1 MKLEIKNQSLFI
13 EKAYIDGRWVD
24 ADDKSTLD
32 VINPV
37 NQEIIGQV
45 PNCGAEETNVAINAA
60 AEAQKKWQKYP
71 AKEKASILRDFY
83 DLLCSN
89 QDDLAKILTY
99 EQGKPLAEAIGE
111 IAYSASFIEWFA
123 EEAKRVYGDLIPG
136 HMHDRRTL
144 VIKQPVGVVA
154 SITPWNFPSAMLA
167 RKVGPA
173 LATGCSLVCKPAK
186 QTPFSALA
194 FAYLA
199 EEAGVPKGL
208 LNVLTGNAQTIGKAL
223 TDSEVVRKL
232 TFTGSTEIGKML
244 LKECANTVKRVS
256 MELGG
261 HAPFIVFEDADIE
274 AAIQGAIAA
283 KYRNSGQ
290 TCVCANRIYVH
301 EDVYEEFSKGFTKEA
316 GKLKTGQG
324 FDPSTDQG
332 PLIDEAALAK
342 VEEHVAD
349 AKNHGGQIVLGGQPH
364 ELGGL
369 FYEPTVIK
377 DANDQMLVSY
387 EETFG
392 PVAPLFSFSS
402 EEEVIE
408 RANNTPFGL
417 ASYFYTRD
425 LAKSWRV
432 SEQLEYGIVGLN
444 TGIISTEM
452 APFGGIKES
461 GMGRE
466 GSKYGIDDYLEIKYV
481 SLAGIEEPL

>member
-1 MKLEIKNQSLFI
+1 MKLEIKNESLFI

-24 ADDKSTLD
+24 ADDKSTLE

-37 NQEIIGQV
+37 NQEIIGHV
-45 PNCGAEETNVAINAA
+45 PNCGADETNVAINAA
-60 AEAQKKWQKYP
+60 AAAQKKWQKYP
-71 AKEKASILRDFY
+71 AKEKASILRNFY

-199 EEAGVPKGL
+199 VEAGVPRGL

-232 TFTGSTEIGKML
+232 TFTGSTEVGKML
-244 LKECANTVKRVS
+244 LKECAKTVKRVS

-274 AAIQGAIAA
+274 AAVEGAIAA
-283 KYRNSGQ
+283 KYRNAGQ

-301 EDVYEEFSKGFTKEA
+301 EDIYEEFSEGFTKEA

-349 AKNHGGQIVLGGQPH
+349 AKNHGGQITLGGQPH
-364 ELGGL
+364 KLGGL

-377 DANDQMLVSY
+377 GANDEMLVSY

-402 EEEVIE
+402 EEEVIK

-417 ASYFYTRD
+417 ASYFYTSD

>member
-1 MKLEIKNQSLFI
+1 MKLEIKNERLFI

-24 ADDKSTLD
+24 ADDKSTLE

-37 NQEIIGQV
+37 NQEIIGHV
-45 PNCGAEETNVAINAA
+45 PNCGADETNVAINAA
-60 AEAQKKWQKYP
+60 AAAQKKWQKYP
-71 AKEKASILRDFY
+71 AKEKASILRNFY

-232 TFTGSTEIGKML
+232 TFTGSTEVGKML
-244 LKECANTVKRVS
+244 LKECAKTVKRVS

-316 GKLKTGQG
+316 RKLKTGQG

-332 PLIDEAALAK
+332 PLIDKAALAK

-349 AKNHGGQIVLGGQPH
+349 AKNHGGQIALGGQPH
-364 ELGGL
+364 KLGGL

-377 DANDQMLVSY
+377 GANDEMLVSY

-417 ASYFYTRD
+417 ASYFYTSD

>member
-1 MKLEIKNQSLFI
+1 MKLDIKNQSLFI

-136 HMHDRRTL
+136 HMHDRSTL

-194 FAYLA
+194 FAYLG

-349 AKNHGGQIVLGGQPH
+349 AKNHGGQIALGGKPH
-364 ELGGL
+364 QLGGL

>member
-274 AAIQGAIAA
+274 AAIAGAIAA

-332 PLIDEAALAK
+332 PLIDKAALAK

-349 AKNHGGQIVLGGQPH
+349 AKNHGGQIALGGKPH
-364 ELGGL
+364 QLGGL

-408 RANNTPFGL
+408 RAINTPFGL
-417 ASYFYTRD
+417 ASYFYTKD

>member
-1 MKLEIKNQSLFI
+1 MKLEIKNESLFI

-24 ADDKSTLD
+24 ADDKSTLE

-37 NQEIIGQV
+37 NQEIIGHV
-45 PNCGAEETNVAINAA
+45 PNCGADETNVAINAA
-60 AEAQKKWQKYP
+60 AAAQKKWQKYP
-71 AKEKASILRDFY
+71 AKEKASILRNFY

-136 HMHDRRTL
+136 HLHDRRTL

-232 TFTGSTEIGKML
+232 TFTGSTEVGKTL
-244 LKECANTVKRVS
+244 LKECAKTVKRVS

-274 AAIQGAIAA
+274 AAVEGAIAA
-283 KYRNSGQ
+283 KYRNAGQ

-301 EDVYEEFSKGFTKEA
+301 EDIYEEFSEGFTKEA

-349 AKNHGGQIVLGGQPH
+349 AKNHGGQITLGGQPH
-364 ELGGL
+364 KLGGL

-377 DANDQMLVSY
+377 GANDEMLVSY

-417 ASYFYTRD
+417 ASYFYTSD

>member
-24 ADDKSTLD
+24 ADDKSTLE

-144 VIKQPVGVVA
+144 VVKQPVGVVA

-332 PLIDEAALAK
+332 PLIDKAALAK

-349 AKNHGGQIVLGGQPH
+349 AKNHGGQIALGGKPH
-364 ELGGL
+364 QLGGL

>member
-71 AKEKASILRDFY
+71 AKEKASILRNFY

-349 AKNHGGQIVLGGQPH
+349 AKNHGGQIALGGKPH
-364 ELGGL
+364 QLGGL

>member
-261 HAPFIVFEDADIE
+261 HAPFIVFEDADVE
-274 AAIQGAIAA
+274 AAIEGAIAA

-324 FDPSTDQG
+324 FDPSSDQG

-349 AKNHGGQIVLGGQPH
+349 AKNHGGQIALGGQPH
-364 ELGGL
+364 KLGGL

>member
-83 DLLCSN
+83 ALLCSN

-136 HMHDRRTL
+136 HMQDRRTL

-316 GKLKTGQG
+316 RKLKTGQG

-349 AKNHGGQIVLGGQPH
+349 AKNHGGQIALGGKPH
-364 ELGGL
+364 KLGGV

-466 GSKYGIDDYLEIKYV
+466 GSKYGIDDYLEIKYI

>member
-261 HAPFIVFEDADIE
+261 HAPFIVFEDADVE
-274 AAIQGAIAA
+274 AAIEGAIAA

-349 AKNHGGQIVLGGQPH
+349 AKNHGGQIALGGQPH

>member
-1 MKLEIKNQSLFI
+1 MKLEINNQSLFI

-83 DLLCSN
+83 ALLCSN

-244 LKECANTVKRVS
+244 LKESANTVKRVS

-349 AKNHGGQIVLGGQPH
+349 AKNHGGQIALGGKPH
-364 ELGGL
+364 QLGGL

>member
-1 MKLEIKNQSLFI
+1 MKLEIKNESLFI

-24 ADDKSTLD
+24 ADDKSTLE

-37 NQEIIGQV
+37 NQEIIGHV
-45 PNCGAEETNVAINAA
+45 PNCGADETNVAINAA
-60 AEAQKKWQKYP
+60 AAAQKKWQKYP
-71 AKEKASILRDFY
+71 AKEKASILRNFY
-83 DLLCSN
+83 GLLCSN

-232 TFTGSTEIGKML
+232 TFTGSTEVGKML
-244 LKECANTVKRVS
+244 LKECAKTVKRVS

-274 AAIQGAIAA
+274 AAVEGAIAA
-283 KYRNSGQ
+283 KYRNAGQ

-301 EDVYEEFSKGFTKEA
+301 EDIYEEFSEGFTKEA

-349 AKNHGGQIVLGGQPH
+349 AKNHGGQITLGGQPH
-364 ELGGL
+364 KLGGL

-377 DANDQMLVSY
+377 GANDEMLVSY

-417 ASYFYTRD
+417 ASYFYTSD

>member
-83 DLLCSN
+83 ALLCSN

-136 HMHDRRTL
+136 HMQDRRTL

-232 TFTGSTEIGKML
+232 TFTGSTEVGKML
-244 LKECANTVKRVS
+244 LKECAKTVKRVS

-274 AAIQGAIAA
+274 AAVEGAIAA
-283 KYRNSGQ
+283 KYRNAGQ

-301 EDVYEEFSKGFTKEA
+301 EDIYEEFSEGFTKEA

-349 AKNHGGQIVLGGQPH
+349 AKNHGGQITLGGQPH
-364 ELGGL
+364 KLGGL

-377 DANDQMLVSY
+377 GANDEMLVSY

-402 EEEVIE
+402 EEEVIK

-417 ASYFYTRD
+417 ASYFYTSD

>member
-1 MKLEIKNQSLFI
+1 MKFEIKNQDLFI
-13 EKAYIDGRWVD
+13 EKAYINGQWVD
-24 ADDKSTLD
+24 ADDNSTLN

-37 NQEIIGQV
+37 NQEIIGHV
-45 PNCGAEETNVAINAA
+45 PNCGATETNAAITAA
-60 AEAQKKWQKYP
+60 AAAQKKWEQRP
-71 AKEKASILRDFY
+71 AKEKASVLRNFY
-83 DLLCSN
+83 DLICSN

-99 EQGKPLAEAIGE
+99 EQGKPLAEAAGE

-123 EEAKRVYGDLIPG
+123 EEAKRIYGDVIPG
-136 HMHDRRTL
+136 HLHDRRTV

-194 FAYLA
+194 LAYLA
-199 EEAGVPKGL
+199 EQAGLPKGL
-208 LNVLTGNAQTIGKAL
+208 LNVLTGNAQAIGKAL
-223 TDSEVVRKL
+223 TDSTVVRKL

-261 HAPFIVFEDADIE
+261 HAPFIVFEDADIK
-274 AAIQGAIAA
+274 AAIAGAIAA
-283 KYRNSGQ
+283 KYRNTGQ

-301 EDVYEEFSKGFTKEA
+301 QDIYEEFSTGFAKEA
-316 GKLKTGQG
+316 GKLQTGQG
-324 FDPSTDQG
+324 FDPSADQG

-349 AKNHGGQIVLGGQPH
+349 AKNHGGQVILGGHPH
-364 ELGGL
+364 KLGGL

-377 DANDQMLVSY
+377 NANDKMLLAH

-392 PVAPLFSFSS
+392 PVAPLFSFST
-402 EEEVIE
+402 EEEVIA
-408 RANNTPFGL
+408 RANSTPFGL
-417 ASYFYTRD
+417 ASNFYTSD

-432 SEQLEYGIVGLN
+432 SEQLEYGMVGLN

-452 APFGGIKES
+452 APFGGVKES

-466 GSKYGIDDYLEIKYV
+466 GSKYGVEDYLEIKYI
-481 SLAGIEEPL
+481 SIAGIDE

>member
-144 VIKQPVGVVA
+144 VVKQPVGVVA

-349 AKNHGGQIVLGGQPH
+349 AKNHGGQIALGGQPH
-364 ELGGL
+364 KLGGL

>member
-1 MKLEIKNQSLFI
+1 MKFEIKNQDLFI
-13 EKAYIDGRWVD
+13 EKAYINGQWVD
-24 ADDKSTLD
+24 ADDNSTLD

-37 NQEIIGQV
+37 NQEIIGHV
-45 PNCGAEETNVAINAA
+45 PNCGATETNAAITAA
-60 AEAQKKWQKYP
+60 AAAQKKWEQRP
-71 AKEKASILRDFY
+71 AKDKASALRNFY
-83 DLLCSN
+83 DLICSN

-99 EQGKPLAEAIGE
+99 EQGKPLAEAAGE

-123 EEAKRVYGDLIPG
+123 EEAKRIYGDVIPG
-136 HMHDRRTL
+136 HLHDRRTI

-194 FAYLA
+194 LAYLA
-199 EEAGVPKGL
+199 EQAGLPKGL
-208 LNVLTGNAQTIGKAL
+208 LNVLTGNAQAIGKAL
-223 TDSEVVRKL
+223 TDSTVVRKL

-261 HAPFIVFEDADIE
+261 HAPFIVFEDADIK
-274 AAIQGAIAA
+274 AAIAGAIAA
-283 KYRNSGQ
+283 KYRNTGQ

-301 EDVYEEFSKGFTKEA
+301 QDIYEEFSTGFAKEA
-316 GKLKTGQG
+316 GKLQTGQG
-324 FDPSTDQG
+324 FDPSADQG

-349 AKNHGGQIVLGGQPH
+349 AKNHGGEVILGGHPH
-364 ELGGL
+364 KLGGL

-377 DANDQMLVSY
+377 NANDEMLLAH

-392 PVAPLFSFSS
+392 PVAPLFSFST
-402 EEEVIE
+402 EEEVIA

-417 ASYFYTRD
+417 ASYFYTSD

-466 GSKYGIDDYLEIKYV
+466 GSKYGVEDYLETKYI
-481 SLAGIEEPL
+481 SIAGIDE

>member
-13 EKAYIDGRWVD
+13 EKAHINGQWVD
-24 ADDKSTLD
+24 ADDNSTLD
-32 VINPV
+32 VLNPV
-37 NQEIIGQV
+37 NQEIIGRV
-45 PNCGAEETNVAINAA
+45 PNCGATETNVAINAA
-60 AEAQKKWQKYP
+60 AEAQKKWQKCP

-83 DLLCSN
+83 NLICSN

-111 IAYSASFIEWFA
+111 IAYSASFIEWFS
-123 EEAKRVYGDLIPG
+123 EEAKRIYGDVIPG

-199 EEAGVPKGL
+199 EEAGLPKGL

-223 TDSEVVRKL
+223 TDSALVRKL

-274 AAIQGAIAA
+274 AAIAGAIAA
-283 KYRNSGQ
+283 KYRNTGQ

-301 EDVYEEFSKGFTKEA
+301 QDIYEEFSEGFTKEA
-316 GKLKTGQG
+316 GKLQTGQG
-324 FDPSTDQG
+324 FDPIADQG
-332 PLIDEAALAK
+332 PLIDKAALAK

-349 AKNHGGQIVLGGQPH
+349 AKNHGGEVILGGQPH

-377 DANDQMLVSY
+377 NANDEMLVSY

-392 PVAPLFSFSS
+392 PVAPLFSFST

-417 ASYFYTRD
+417 ASYFYTSD

-432 SEQLEYGIVGLN
+432 SEQLQYGIVGLN

-452 APFGGIKES
+452 APFGGVKES

-466 GSKYGIDDYLEIKYV
+466 GSKYGIDDYLEIKYI
-481 SLAGIEEPL
+481 SLAGIEE

>member
-24 ADDKSTLD
+24 ADDKSTLE

-37 NQEIIGQV
+37 NQEIIGHV
-45 PNCGAEETNVAINAA
+45 PNCGADETNVAINAA
-60 AEAQKKWQKYP
+60 AAAQKKWQKYP
-71 AKEKASILRDFY
+71 AKEKASILRNFY

-136 HMHDRRTL
+136 HLHDRRTL

-232 TFTGSTEIGKML
+232 TFTGSTEVGKML
-244 LKECANTVKRVS
+244 LKECAKTVKRVS

-274 AAIQGAIAA
+274 AAVEGAIAA
-283 KYRNSGQ
+283 KYRNAGQ

-301 EDVYEEFSKGFTKEA
+301 EDIYEEFSEGFTKEA

-349 AKNHGGQIVLGGQPH
+349 AKNHGGQITLGGQPH
-364 ELGGL
+364 KLGGL

-377 DANDQMLVSY
+377 GANDEMLVSY

-417 ASYFYTRD
+417 ASYFYTSD

>member
-24 ADDKSTLD
+24 ADDKSTLE

-45 PNCGAEETNVAINAA
+45 PNCGADETNVAINAA
-60 AEAQKKWQKYP
+60 AVAQKKWQKYP
-71 AKEKASILRDFY
+71 AKEKASILRNFY

-199 EEAGVPKGL
+199 EEAGVPRGL

-223 TDSEVVRKL
+223 TDSKVVRKL

-274 AAIQGAIAA
+274 AAIAGAIAA

-301 EDVYEEFSKGFTKEA
+301 EDIYEEFSKGFTKEA
-316 GKLKTGQG
+316 GKIKTGQG

-349 AKNHGGQIVLGGQPH
+349 AKNHGGQIALGGKPH
-364 ELGGL
+364 QLGGL

-417 ASYFYTRD
+417 ASYFYTSD

>member
-89 QDDLAKILTY
+89 QEDLAKILTY

-349 AKNHGGQIVLGGQPH
+349 AKNHGGQIALGGQPH

>member
-1 MKLEIKNQSLFI
+1 MKLEIKNESLFI

-24 ADDKSTLD
+24 ADDKSTLE

-37 NQEIIGQV
+37 NQEIIGHV

-71 AKEKASILRDFY
+71 AKEKASILRNFY

-89 QDDLAKILTY
+89 QEDLAKILTY

-232 TFTGSTEIGKML
+232 TFTGSTEVGKML
-244 LKECANTVKRVS
+244 LKECAKTVKRVS

-274 AAIQGAIAA
+274 AAVEGAIAA
-283 KYRNSGQ
+283 KYRNAGQ

-301 EDVYEEFSKGFTKEA
+301 EDIYEEFSEGFTKEA

-349 AKNHGGQIVLGGQPH
+349 AKNHGGQITLGGQPH
-364 ELGGL
+364 KLGGL

-377 DANDQMLVSY
+377 GANDEMLVSY

-417 ASYFYTRD
+417 ASYFYTSD

>member
-24 ADDKSTLD
+24 ADDKSTLE

-71 AKEKASILRDFY
+71 AKEKASILRNFY

-232 TFTGSTEIGKML
+232 TFTGSTEVGKML
-244 LKECANTVKRVS
+244 LKECAKTVKRVS

-274 AAIQGAIAA
+274 AAVEGAIAA
-283 KYRNSGQ
+283 KYRNAGQ

-301 EDVYEEFSKGFTKEA
+301 EDIYEEFSEGFTKEA

-324 FDPSTDQG
+324 FDPSIDQG

-349 AKNHGGQIVLGGQPH
+349 AKNHGGQITLGGQPH
-364 ELGGL
+364 KLGGL

-377 DANDQMLVSY
+377 GANDEMLVSY

-417 ASYFYTRD
+417 ASYFYTSD

>member
-1 MKLEIKNQSLFI
+1 MKLEIKNESLFI
-13 EKAYIDGRWVD
+13 EKAYIHGRWVD
-24 ADDKSTLD
+24 ADDKSTLE

-37 NQEIIGQV
+37 NQEIIGHV
-45 PNCGAEETNVAINAA
+45 PNCGADETNVAINAA
-60 AEAQKKWQKYP
+60 AAAQKKWQKYP
-71 AKEKASILRDFY
+71 AKEKASILRNFY

-232 TFTGSTEIGKML
+232 TFTGSTEVGKML
-244 LKECANTVKRVS
+244 LKECAKTVKRVS

-274 AAIQGAIAA
+274 AAVEGAIAA
-283 KYRNSGQ
+283 KYRNAGQ

-301 EDVYEEFSKGFTKEA
+301 EDIYEEFSEGFTKEA

-349 AKNHGGQIVLGGQPH
+349 AKNHGGQITLGGQPH
-364 ELGGL
+364 KLGGL

-377 DANDQMLVSY
+377 GANDEMLVSY

-417 ASYFYTRD
+417 ASYFYTSD

>member
-1 MKLEIKNQSLFI
+1 MKLEIKNESLFI

-24 ADDKSTLD
+24 ADDKSTLE

-37 NQEIIGQV
+37 NQEIIGHV
-45 PNCGAEETNVAINAA
+45 PNCGADETNVAINAA
-60 AEAQKKWQKYP
+60 AAAQKKWQKYP
-71 AKEKASILRDFY
+71 AKEKASILRNFY

-274 AAIQGAIAA
+274 AAVEGAIAA
-283 KYRNSGQ
+283 KYRNAGQ

-301 EDVYEEFSKGFTKEA
+301 EDIYEEFSEGFTKEA

-349 AKNHGGQIVLGGQPH
+349 AKNHGGQITLGGQPH
-364 ELGGL
+364 KLGGL

-377 DANDQMLVSY
+377 GANDEMLVSY

-417 ASYFYTRD
+417 ASYFYTSD

>member
-1 MKLEIKNQSLFI
+1 MKLEIKNESLFI

-24 ADDKSTLD
+24 ADDKSTLE

-37 NQEIIGQV
+37 NQEIIGHV
-45 PNCGAEETNVAINAA
+45 PNCGADETNVAINAA
-60 AEAQKKWQKYP
+60 AAAQKKWQKYP
-71 AKEKASILRDFY
+71 AKEKASILRNFY

-232 TFTGSTEIGKML
+232 TFTGSTEVGKML
-244 LKECANTVKRVS
+244 LKECAKTVKRVS

-274 AAIQGAIAA
+274 AAVEGAIAA
-283 KYRNSGQ
+283 KYRNAGQ

-301 EDVYEEFSKGFTKEA
+301 EDIYEEFSEGFTKEA

-324 FDPSTDQG
+324 FDPSIDQG

-349 AKNHGGQIVLGGQPH
+349 AKNHGGQITLGGQPH
-364 ELGGL
+364 RLGGL

-377 DANDQMLVSY
+377 GANDEMLVSY

-417 ASYFYTRD
+417 ASYFYTSD

>member
-24 ADDKSTLD
+24 ADDKSTLE

-261 HAPFIVFEDADIE
+261 HAPFIVFEDADVE
-274 AAIQGAIAA
+274 AAIEGAIAA

-301 EDVYEEFSKGFTKEA
+301 EDVYEEFSKGFAKEA

-332 PLIDEAALAK
+332 PLIDKAALAK

-349 AKNHGGQIVLGGQPH
+349 AKNHGGQIALGGKPH
-364 ELGGL
+364 QLGGL

-402 EEEVIE
+402 EKEVIE

-417 ASYFYTRD
+417 ASYFYTSD

>member
-83 DLLCSN
+83 NLLCSN

-99 EQGKPLAEAIGE
+99 EQGKPLAEALGE
-111 IAYSASFIEWFA
+111 IAYSASFIEWFS
-123 EEAKRVYGDLIPG
+123 EEAKRIYGDVIPG

-199 EEAGVPKGL
+199 
-208 LNVLTGNAQTIGKAL
+208 
-223 TDSEVVRKL
+223 
-232 TFTGSTEIGKML
+232 
-244 LKECANTVKRVS
+244 
-256 MELGG
+256 
-261 HAPFIVFEDADIE
+261 
-274 AAIQGAIAA
+274 
-283 KYRNSGQ
+283 
-290 TCVCANRIYVH
+290 
-301 EDVYEEFSKGFTKEA
+301 
-316 GKLKTGQG
+316 
-324 FDPSTDQG
+324 
-332 PLIDEAALAK
+332 
-342 VEEHVAD
+342 
-349 AKNHGGQIVLGGQPH
+349 
-364 ELGGL
+364 
-369 FYEPTVIK
+369 
-377 DANDQMLVSY
+377 
-387 EETFG
+387 
-392 PVAPLFSFSS
+392 
-402 EEEVIE
+402 
-408 RANNTPFGL
+408 
-417 ASYFYTRD
+417 
-425 LAKSWRV
+425 
-432 SEQLEYGIVGLN
+432 
-444 TGIISTEM
+444 
-452 APFGGIKES
+452 
-461 GMGRE
+461 
-466 GSKYGIDDYLEIKYV
+466 
-481 SLAGIEEPL
+481 

>member
-194 FAYLA
+194 FAYLG

-261 HAPFIVFEDADIE
+261 HAPFIVFEDAEIE

-349 AKNHGGQIVLGGQPH
+349 AKNHGGQIALGGKPH
-364 ELGGL
+364 QLGGL

>member
-83 DLLCSN
+83 ALLCSN

-349 AKNHGGQIVLGGQPH
+349 AKNHGGQIALGGQPH
-364 ELGGL
+364 KLGGL

>member
-13 EKAYIDGRWVD
+13 EKAYINGQWVD
-24 ADDKSTLD
+24 ADDNSTLD
-32 VINPV
+32 VLNPV
-37 NQEIIGQV
+37 NQEIIGRV
-45 PNCGAEETNVAINAA
+45 PNCGATETNVAINAA

-232 TFTGSTEIGKML
+232 TFTGSTEVGKML
-244 LKECANTVKRVS
+244 LKECAKTVKRVS

-274 AAIQGAIAA
+274 AAVEGAIAA
-283 KYRNSGQ
+283 KYRNAGQ

-301 EDVYEEFSKGFTKEA
+301 EDIYEEFSEGFTKEA

-349 AKNHGGQIVLGGQPH
+349 AKNHGGQITLGGQPH
-364 ELGGL
+364 KLGGL

-377 DANDQMLVSY
+377 GANDEMLVSY

-417 ASYFYTRD
+417 ASYFYTSD

>member
-24 ADDKSTLD
+24 ADDKSTLE

-37 NQEIIGQV
+37 NQEIIGHV
-45 PNCGAEETNVAINAA
+45 PNCGADETNVAINAA
-60 AEAQKKWQKYP
+60 AAAQKKWQKYP
-71 AKEKASILRDFY
+71 AKEKASILRNFY

-349 AKNHGGQIVLGGQPH
+349 AKNHGGQIALGGKPH
-364 ELGGL
+364 QLGGL

>member
-24 ADDKSTLD
+24 ADDKSTLE

-45 PNCGAEETNVAINAA
+45 PNCGADETNVAINAA
-60 AEAQKKWQKYP
+60 AAAQKKWQKYP

-194 FAYLA
+194 FTYLA

-232 TFTGSTEIGKML
+232 TFTGSTEVGKML
-244 LKECANTVKRVS
+244 LKECAKTVKRVS

-274 AAIQGAIAA
+274 AAVEGAIAA
-283 KYRNSGQ
+283 KYRNAGQ

-301 EDVYEEFSKGFTKEA
+301 EDIYEEFSEGFTKEA

-349 AKNHGGQIVLGGQPH
+349 AKNHGGQITLGGQPH
-364 ELGGL
+364 KLGGL

-377 DANDQMLVSY
+377 GANDEMLVSY

-417 ASYFYTRD
+417 ASYFYTSD

>member
-1 MKLEIKNQSLFI
+1 MKLEIKNESLFI

-24 ADDKSTLD
+24 ADDKSTLE

-37 NQEIIGQV
+37 NQEIIGHV
-45 PNCGAEETNVAINAA
+45 PNCGADETNVAINAA
-60 AEAQKKWQKYP
+60 AAAQKKWQKYP
-71 AKEKASILRDFY
+71 AKEKASILRNFY

-232 TFTGSTEIGKML
+232 TFTGSTEVGKML
-244 LKECANTVKRVS
+244 LKECAKTVKRVS

-274 AAIQGAIAA
+274 AAVEGAIAA
-283 KYRNSGQ
+283 KYRNAGQ
-290 TCVCANRIYVH
+290 TCDCANRIYVH
-301 EDVYEEFSKGFTKEA
+301 EDIYEEFSEGFTKEA

-349 AKNHGGQIVLGGQPH
+349 AKNHGGQITLGGQPH
-364 ELGGL
+364 RLGGL

-377 DANDQMLVSY
+377 GANDEMLVSY

>member
-1 MKLEIKNQSLFI
+1 MKLEIKNESLFI

-24 ADDKSTLD
+24 ADDKSTLE

-37 NQEIIGQV
+37 NQEIIGHV
-45 PNCGAEETNVAINAA
+45 PNCGADETNVAINAA
-60 AEAQKKWQKYP
+60 AAAQKKWQKYP
-71 AKEKASILRDFY
+71 AKEKASILRNFY

-111 IAYSASFIEWFA
+111 IAYSASFIEWFS

-136 HMHDRRTL
+136 HLHDRRTL

-232 TFTGSTEIGKML
+232 TFTGSTEVGKML
-244 LKECANTVKRVS
+244 LKECAKTVKRVS

-274 AAIQGAIAA
+274 AAVEGAIAA
-283 KYRNSGQ
+283 KYRNAGQ

-301 EDVYEEFSKGFTKEA
+301 EDIYEEFSEGFTKEA

-349 AKNHGGQIVLGGQPH
+349 AKNHGGQITLGGQPH
-364 ELGGL
+364 KLGGL

-377 DANDQMLVSY
+377 GANDEMLVSY

-417 ASYFYTRD
+417 ASYFYTSD